1 MASAPVRACEVLLFD
16 LGGVIVELSGVPQ
29 WVARGGSRESERLV
43 WERWLRSPTVREFEC
58 GRWDSTRARRAGLR
72 AVRVSGVDGVERY
85 LRRSGL
91 LTDDG

>member
-43 WERWLRSPTVREFEC
+43 WERWLRSPTVQSVISVDRDSSPTTPEAPPRGVLGEHAVGREL
-58 GRWDSTRARRAGLR
+58 GDALW
-72 AVRVSGVDGVERY
+72 
-85 LRRSGL
+85 
-91 LTDDG
+91 